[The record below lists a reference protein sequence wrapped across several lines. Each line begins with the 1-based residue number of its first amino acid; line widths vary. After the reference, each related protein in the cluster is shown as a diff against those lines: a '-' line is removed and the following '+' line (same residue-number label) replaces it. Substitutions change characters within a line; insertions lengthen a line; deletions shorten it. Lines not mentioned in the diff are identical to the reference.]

1 VARIT
6 STGNCLVPKKPNY
19 GFEKRKKE
27 QDRKAKQEAKRQRKI
42 DEAANR
48 PDAPPSP
55 PAGESL
61 SWPKK

>member
-1 VARIT
+1 
-6 STGNCLVPKKPNY
+6 VPKKPNY